1 MSPLCSKECV
11 FDLNSPRDIRLYPN
25 RRLYDPVVARYVK
38 YDDLLALVRDGIAFT
53 IKDTARGK
61 DQTHKVLTDL
71 IIRAELGGSNGEQ
84 AFNKGFLLE
93 LIRLGATQSA
103 PLAAAFL
110 NHTIKTLAQMEREEA
125 VPADA
130 R

>member
-1 MSPLCSKECV
+1 MSLLCSKECA

-38 YDDLLALVRDGIAFT
+38 YDDLLALLREGIAFT

-71 IIRAELGGSNGEQ
+71 IIRAELDGSKGEQ
-84 AFNKGFLLE
+84 AFSKGFLLE
-93 LIRLGATQSA
+93 LIRLSATRAA
-103 PLAAAFL
+103 PLTTAFL
-110 NHTIKTLAQMEREEA
+110 NHSIKTLAQMEHEE
-125 VPADA
+125 VTPANA

>member
-1 MSPLCSKECV
+1 MAEL
-11 FDLNSPRDIRLYPN
+11 DSPRDIRLYPN

-38 YDDLLALVRDGIAFT
+38 YDDLMALVRDGIAFT

-71 IIRAELGGSNGEQ
+71 IIRAELGAGSSGEQ

-93 LIRLGATQSA
+93 LIRLSATEKA
-103 PLAAAFL
+103 PLAAEFL
-110 NHTIKTLAQMEREEA
+110 NHTIKTLLLMEREEA
-125 VPADA
+125 AVLADA
-130 R
+130 DVR